1 MHTPLPTTDIPT
13 TFSFTI
19 GVWNCP
25 ACDRLIEQFGLKNM
39 SMLVRCILAH
49 LRTAPEC
56 AKPLARA
63 DETDKSATSFTY
75 SIYVPAQE
83 IADSQQALQCLPVPP
98 TKGGE
103 VIGVAR
109 DLLQTALKSPEWL
122 TYLTGGIARV
132 IADGGAPGAVK
143 ATKGETV
150 LAALLPGSV
159 MLRLTAYAKGHGLT
173 IKQALSSLLTS
184 HPELRVWEEQEPVV
198 ILDGTSSAS

>member
-1 MHTPLPTTDIPT
+1 MHNPLPTTDIPT
-13 TFSFTI
+13 TFSLTI

-25 ACDRLIEQFGLKNM
+25 ACDRLIEQFALKNM

-56 AKPLARA
+56 ANGLLRA
-63 DETDKSATSFTY
+63 SEMEKNSSSFTY
-75 SIYVPAQE
+75 SVYVPAQE
-83 IADSQQALQCLPVPP
+83 IADTQQALQCLPVPP

-109 DLLQTALKSPEWL
+109 DLLQTAFNDPGWL
-122 TYLTGGIARV
+122 TYLTAGIAKI
-132 IADGGAPGAVK
+132 IADDGAPGAVR
-143 ATKGETV
+143 ATKAESA
-150 LAALLPGSV
+150 LAALLPGSAL
-159 MLRLTAYAKGHGLT
+159 LRLTAYAKGHGLT

-198 ILDGTSSAS
+198 VLEGTVAPS